1 MNESKKFKFAF
12 VSNSMEIAKRVKLFA
27 DPQREEVAI
36 ELATMEEAL
45 PVAINLL
52 AGGVDVVLG
61 GGATGRLLRKNL
73 GQPVITVART
83 HLDILQALMKAQKI
97 GHRIGLTSFARPTNG
112 IDIFAGLLD
121 MQIRQIVFNT
131 TTELINGISKAI
143 EEGIE
148 CIVGGGVCKEISASL
163 GVEGFIIAPN
173 SEVIERSFEEARVI
187 AASQRKERE
196 ESERLRVIL
205 QTVAE
210 GVIGI
215 DAHGYVNLLNQ
226 TAAEFLDLDPQRV
239 IGKALP
245 EIFKGTGILNVLK
258 TGIPDVD
265 KIRRIGNTDIVINS
279 IPINSNKKIKS
290 VVSTFR
296 KASRIQKIDRTLRE
310 KLYTKGLVAKYTL
323 NDFKGQSRDVEQL
336 RNKAAMYAATNVTIL
351 IQGETGTGKEI
362 LAQGIHNLSDR
373 KNKPFVAINCSAL
386 PETLLE
392 SELFGYEEGAFTG
405 AKKGGKIGLFELAN
419 EGTIFLDEIA
429 DIPPSLQA
437 RLLRVLEEK
446 EVMRVG
452 GDRVIRVDIRILS
465 STYKDLAIEVKEQR
479 FRADL
484 YFRLAVLRLYVPPLR
499 NRKEDIPLLVHEL
512 LLRYTQGGKNMEITA
527 GAMEQLQM
535 YGWPGNV
542 REMDA
547 LLKSYSALLGEK
559 NSDQKLFQELFRE
572 VRENSLL
579 QPDPDW
585 EFSNGL
591 DNKEMPT
598 LKDKVEYFE
607 KKQIDMALLESK
619 FNRQEAARRLGISPN
634 TLWRKSKWLEKKT
647 ERQDF

>member
-1 MNESKKFKFAF
+1 MNDSKKFKFAF
-12 VSNSMEIAKRVKLFA
+12 VSNSMEIAKVVKLFA
-27 DPQREEVAI
+27 DSQREEVI
-36 ELATMEEAL
+36 IKLSTMEEAL
-45 PVAINLL
+45 PVATNLL
-52 AGGVDVVLG
+52 AEGVDVVFG
-61 GGATGRLLRKNL
+61 GGATGRLLRRNL

-83 HLDILQALMKAQKI
+83 HLDILQALIKAQKF
-97 GHRIGLTSFARPTNG
+97 GHRIGLTSFVRPTNG
-112 IDIFAGLLD
+112 IDIFARLLD
-121 MQIRQIVFNT
+121 IQIRQIVFNT
-131 TTELINGISKAI
+131 TTELINEIGKAI

-148 CIVGGGVCKEISASL
+148 CIVGGGICKEISASL
-163 GVEGFIIAPN
+163 GVEGFIVTPS
-173 SEVIERSFEEARVI
+173 SEVIERAFDEARAI
-187 AASQRKERE
+187 AVSQRKERE

-215 DAHGYVNLLNQ
+215 DTHGHVNLINQ
-226 TAAEFLDLDPQRV
+226 TAAEFFDLDPQKV
-239 IGKALP
+239 IGKTLP
-245 EIFKGTGILNVLK
+245 GILKGTGLLNVLK

-265 KIRRIGNTDIVINS
+265 KIRRIGNIDIVINS
-279 IPINSNKKIKS
+279 IPISSNKKTKS

-296 KASRIQKIDRTLRE
+296 KASRIQKIDRTLKE
-310 KLYTKGLVAKYTL
+310 KLYTKGLITKYTI

-336 RNKAAMYAATNVTIL
+336 RNKTAMYAATNVTIL

-362 LAQGIHNLSDR
+362 IAQGIHNLSDR

-405 AKKGGKIGLFELAN
+405 AKRGGKIGLFELAN
-419 EGTIFLDEIA
+419 EGTLFLDEIA

-452 GDRVIRVDIRILS
+452 GDRVVRVNIRILS

-484 YFRLAVLRLYVPPLR
+484 YFRLAVLRLYVPSLR

-512 LLRYTQGGKNMEITA
+512 LSRYTQGGKMEIPA
-527 GAMEQLQM
+527 EAMEQLQM

-559 NSDQKLFQELFRE
+559 NSDQKLFQELFKE

-585 EFSNGL
+585 QFSNVP

-598 LKDKVEYFE
+598 LKEKVECFE
-607 KKQIDMALLESK
+607 KKQIDMALLESR

-634 TLWRKSKWLEKKT
+634 TLWRKSKALKKKN
-647 ERQDF
+647 

>member
-52 AGGVDVVLG
+52 AGGVDIVLG